1 MHTEIKVLLKLE
13 WTYNLKQII
22 PELHSLLTYGLS
34 DTENY
39 FSGSQ
44 NSIAASVYIIRE
56 KKSKRGRAGEGDACP
71 KFSECSITNKELL
84 ET

>member
-1 MHTEIKVLLKLE
+1 MVLLKLE

-44 NSIAASVYIIRE
+44 NSIAASVSLSGE
-56 KKSKRGRAGEGDACP
+56 TNSKGKGQGEGGCMP
-71 KFSECSITNKELL
+71 
-84 ET
+84 

>member
-44 NSIAASVYIIRE
+44 NSIAASVSLSGGKNQE
-56 KKSKRGRAGEGDACP
+56 GRGRGDACLRLV
-71 KFSECSITNKELL
+71 ECSITKEKV
-84 ET
+84 